1 MEAQVE
7 NAVEILSNP
16 HSDQSVKQQ
25 AFDYLNQLRS
35 DPHGWQACTNLFAR
49 SPRTSEVVRMVCLEV
64 VNYAVHT
71 QGLDQESLAFLKHT
85 LLHYVRQTYGTDAH
99 QELDQASLQ
108 NKLAQTLTY
117 LFVFL
122 YQGGWQSFLDDFLD
136 LTGLAG
142 NTENVGGV
150 LFYLRVLSSVHD
162 EIADMLLSRESGEA
176 KRNTELKDQLRAQ
189 DMQKVAESWKQL
201 LTRYGGNDVVVDLV
215 LKVVGKWVSW
225 MDISLVISHDML
237 SLLLPV
243 VGRTGNEDKVRG
255 TAIETL
261 TEICGKKMR
270 SSDKMELIS
279 FLNLQD
285 IVTQLVASPM
295 LHDMKDTAHYDI
307 DLAES
312 IAKLVN
318 TIVADVVKALDDAQ
332 SNDDTRTRAKQ
343 HLHAFLPLLLR
354 FLSDEYD
361 EICSTVIPSLTDLL
375 TFLRKLGQLNQDYSG
390 MLPPILN
397 AIVRKMRYD
406 ETTVWGNEDE
416 QTDEAEFQELR
427 KRLQILQK
435 TIAAIDQKLYMD
447 VLSNLVAT
455 TFQNLDQQGSQMVW
469 RDLDLAL
476 HEMYLFG
483 ELALPNQGLGTKN
496 QPSTEASERLVVM
509 MQKMVE
515 SGIANFSH
523 PAILLQY
530 MEICNR
536 YCVVFETHTEYI
548 PQVLENFVRLVHH
561 DHVRIKTRSWY
572 LFHRVIKQLR
582 SRVGN
587 VAETVI
593 HSIGD
598 LLPIK
603 AEVPGED
610 ADDDMSSDESDH
622 SADALFSSQLYLFE
636 AIGCISSTS
645 STPPDKQALYVR
657 SVMDPLFRDMEV
669 HLPRAKSG
677 DAQALLQIHHIIMA
691 LGTLAHGFSDW
702 TPSSSTASQHAPPD
716 KLVTNEFSRA
726 AEAILIALRELNSSS
741 EIRTACRSAFSKLLG
756 VLGAAV
762 LPQLPQWI
770 EGLLSQ
776 SSSKDEMAM
785 FLRLL
790 DQVVF
795 GFKAE
800 IYEVLNMLLT
810 PLLQRIFGGL
820 SEPISG
826 TDDEI
831 QLAELRREYL
841 SFIQIILNN
850 GLEGVLIS
858 ESNQGFFEP
867 MISSVIELG
876 KTLEGNLGPSRLAFT
891 IMTKISSLWGG
902 PDVAQISQNPTA
914 PSGSPSP
921 AIPGFDR
928 FMMDR
933 FHTACWDAMRNP
945 ALGPA
950 QDAQTKQVLTEI
962 AGLEQVI
969 YTKTGDVFIQQMQNE
984 VFPSLGINGDEFLRC
999 LTTSTD
1005 KRRFSSYLQGLLSN
1019 RH

>member
-1 MEAQVE
+1 
-7 NAVEILSNP
+7 
-16 HSDQSVKQQ
+16 
-25 AFDYLNQLRS
+25 
-35 DPHGWQACTNLFAR
+35 
-49 SPRTSEVVRMVCLEV
+49 MVCLEV

-71 QGLDQESLAFLKHT
+71 QGLDGESLAFLKHT
-85 LLHYVRQTYGTDAH
+85 LLQYVRQSYGAGVQQEPDPAH
-99 QELDQASLQ
+99 LQ
-108 NKLAQTLTY
+108 NKLTQTLTY

-122 YQGGWQSFLDDFLD
+122 YRDGWQSFLDDFLD
-136 LTGLAG
+136 LTGLHQ
-142 NTENVGGV
+142 NVDNVSGV

-162 EIADMLLSRESGEA
+162 EIADMLLSRQSGDS

-201 LTRYGGNDVVVDLV
+201 LSRYSGNDVVVDLV
-215 LKVVGKWVSW
+215 LKVIGKWVSW
-225 MDISLVISHDML
+225 MDISLVVSQDML
-237 SLLLPV
+237 NLLLPV
-243 VGRTGNEDKVRG
+243 VGRTGSEDKVRD
-255 TAIETL
+255 TAIDTL

-270 SSDKMELIS
+270 STDKMDMIS

-285 IVTQLVASPM
+285 IVSQLVASPM
-295 LHDMKDTAHYDI
+295 LNDLKGTPQYDT
-307 DLAES
+307 DLAEA

-318 TIVADVVKALDDAQ
+318 TTVADIIRALDDNQAT
-332 SNDDTRTRAKQ
+332 DDTRTRAKQ
-343 HLHAFLPLLLR
+343 HLDGFLPLLLR
-354 FLSDEYD
+354 FFSDEYD
-361 EICSTVIPSLTDLL
+361 EVCSTVIPSLTDLL
-375 TFLRKLGQLNQDYSG
+375 TFLRKLGQLNQEYSN
-390 MLPPILN
+390 MLSPILN
-397 AIVRKMRYD
+397 AIVQKMRYD
-406 ETTVWGNEDE
+406 ETTSWGNEDE

-427 KRLQILQK
+427 RRLQYLQK
-435 TIAAIDQKLYMD
+435 TIAAIDQNLYMD

-455 TFQNLDQQGSQMVW
+455 TFQTLDQQGSHMDW

-483 ELALPNQGLGTKN
+483 ELALPNQGLGTKS

-523 PAILLQY
+523 PAIVLQY
-530 MEICNR
+530 MEICVR
-536 YCVVFETHTEYI
+536 YCVVFETHSQYI

-561 DHVRIKTRSWY
+561 NHVRIKTRSWY
-572 LFHRVIKQLR
+572 LFHRFIKHLR

-593 HSIGD
+593 QSIGD

-622 SADALFSSQLYLFE
+622 SADALFTSQLYLFE
-636 AIGCISSTS
+636 AIGCISSTH
-645 STPPDKQALYVR
+645 STPAENQALYAR
-657 SVMDPLFRDMEV
+657 SVMDPLFQDMEV
-669 HLPRAKSG
+669 HLPRAKGG
-677 DAQALLQIHHIIMA
+677 DAQANLQIHHIVMA

-702 TPSSSTASQHAPPD
+702 TPGSTAANQHGPPD
-716 KLVTNEFSRA
+716 KLVSDEFSRA
-726 AEAILIALRELNSSS
+726 AEAILIALRELNSSA

-762 LPQLPQWI
+762 LPQLPKWI

-795 GFKAE
+795 GFKTE
-800 IYEVLNMLLT
+800 IYDVLNMLLT

-820 SEPISG
+820 GEPISG

-858 ESNQGFFEP
+858 EANQGFFEP
-867 MISSVIELG
+867 MIASVLELA
-876 KTLEGNLGPSRLAFT
+876 KTLDGNLGPSRLAFT
-891 IMTKISSLWGG
+891 IMARISALWGG
-902 PDVAQISQNPTA
+902 PDVATISREPTA
-914 PSGSPSP
+914 PTGSPSP
-921 AIPGFDR
+921 AIPGFDH
-928 FMMDR
+928 FIMER
-933 FHTACWDAMRNP
+933 FHSTCWEVMRNP
-945 ALGPA
+945 SFKPSS
-950 QDAQTKQVLTEI
+950 DAQTKQVLTEI
-962 AGLEQVI
+962 AALEQMI
-969 YTKTGDVFIQQMQNE
+969 YTKTGNVYIHQMQNE
-984 VFPSLGINGDEFLRC
+984 VFPSLGINGDDFLRS

-1005 KRRFSSYLQGLLSN
+1005 KRQFSNYLQQLLSS
-1019 RH
+1019 R

>member
-16 HSDQSVKQQ
+16 TSDQSVKEQ
-25 AFDYLNQLRS
+25 AFEYLNQLRS
-35 DPHGWQACTNLFAR
+35 DPQGWQACTNLFAR
-49 SPRTSEVVRMVCLEV
+49 IPRTSEVVRMVCLEV

-71 QGLDQESLAFLKHT
+71 QGLDGESLAFLKHT
-85 LLHYVRQTYGTDAH
+85 LLQYVRQSYGAGVQQEPDPAH
-99 QELDQASLQ
+99 LQ
-108 NKLAQTLTY
+108 NKLTQTLTY

-122 YQGGWQSFLDDFLD
+122 YRDGWQSFLDDFLD
-136 LTGLAG
+136 LTGLHQ
-142 NTENVGGV
+142 NVDNVSGV

-162 EIADMLLSRESGEA
+162 EIADMLLSRQSGDS

-201 LTRYGGNDVVVDLV
+201 LSRYSGNDVVVDLV
-215 LKVVGKWVSW
+215 LKVIGKWVSW
-225 MDISLVISHDML
+225 MDISLVVSQDML
-237 SLLLPV
+237 NLLLPV
-243 VGRTGNEDKVRG
+243 VGRTGSEDKVRD
-255 TAIETL
+255 TAIDTL

-270 SSDKMELIS
+270 STDKMDMIS

-285 IVTQLVASPM
+285 IVSQLVASPM
-295 LHDMKDTAHYDI
+295 LNDLKGTPQYDT
-307 DLAES
+307 DLAEA

-318 TIVADVVKALDDAQ
+318 TTVADIIRALDDNQAT
-332 SNDDTRTRAKQ
+332 DDTRTRAKQ
-343 HLHAFLPLLLR
+343 HLDGFLPLLLR
-354 FLSDEYD
+354 FFSDEYD
-361 EICSTVIPSLTDLL
+361 EVCSTVIPSLTDLL
-375 TFLRKLGQLNQDYSG
+375 TFLRKLGQLNQEYSN
-390 MLPPILN
+390 MLSPILN
-397 AIVRKMRYD
+397 AIVQKMRYD
-406 ETTVWGNEDE
+406 ETTSWGNEDE

-427 KRLQILQK
+427 RRLQYLQK
-435 TIAAIDQKLYMD
+435 TIAAIDQNLYMD

-455 TFQNLDQQGSQMVW
+455 TFQTLDQQGSHMDW

-483 ELALPNQGLGTKN
+483 ELALPNQGLGTKS

-523 PAILLQY
+523 PAIVLQY
-530 MEICNR
+530 MEICVR
-536 YCVVFETHTEYI
+536 YCVVFETHSQYI

-561 DHVRIKTRSWY
+561 NHVRIKTRSWY
-572 LFHRVIKQLR
+572 LFHRFIKHLR

-593 HSIGD
+593 QSIGD

-622 SADALFSSQLYLFE
+622 SADALFTSQLYLFE
-636 AIGCISSTS
+636 AIGCISSTH
-645 STPPDKQALYVR
+645 STPAENQALYAR
-657 SVMDPLFRDMEV
+657 SVMDPLFQDMEV
-669 HLPRAKSG
+669 HLPRAKGG
-677 DAQALLQIHHIIMA
+677 DAQASLQIHHIVMA

-702 TPSSSTASQHAPPD
+702 TPGSTAANQHGPPD
-716 KLVTNEFSRA
+716 KLVSDEFSRA
-726 AEAILIALRELNSSS
+726 AEAILIALRELNSSA

-762 LPQLPQWI
+762 LPQLPKWI

-795 GFKAE
+795 GFKTE
-800 IYEVLNMLLT
+800 IYDVLNMLLT

-820 SEPISG
+820 GEPISG

-858 ESNQGFFEP
+858 EANQGFFEP
-867 MISSVIELG
+867 MIASVLELA
-876 KTLEGNLGPSRLAFT
+876 KTLDGNLGPSRLAFT
-891 IMTKISSLWGG
+891 IMARISALWGG
-902 PDVAQISQNPTA
+902 PDVATISREPTA
-914 PSGSPSP
+914 PTGSPSP
-921 AIPGFDR
+921 AIPGFDH
-928 FMMDR
+928 FIMER
-933 FHTACWDAMRNP
+933 FHSTCWEVMRNP
-945 ALGPA
+945 SFKPSS
-950 QDAQTKQVLTEI
+950 DAQTKQVLTEI
-962 AGLEQVI
+962 AALEQMI
-969 YTKTGDVFIQQMQNE
+969 YTKTGNVYIHQMQNE
-984 VFPSLGINGDEFLRC
+984 VFPSLGINGDDFLRS

-1005 KRRFSSYLQGLLSN
+1005 KRQFSNYLQQLLSS
-1019 RH
+1019 R